1 MFFVFYVNV
10 VPINLKNIF
19 YRSPKGREK
28 SHISARN
35 RGSFVEN
42 NHFSCHICL
51 FPVKPIFNKEP
62 QDVVALSGQKV
73 VFECSVDG
81 DPTPNVLWR
90 REDGK
95 MPIGRA
101 RILDDKSLLIDNV
114 QTSDEGLY
122 ICDAENLVG
131 SISARASLVVNCEC
145 FGKFGRRGLNNIF
158 IRTCS

>member
-1 MFFVFYVNV
+1 M
-10 VPINLKNIF
+10 
-19 YRSPKGREK
+19 
-28 SHISARN
+28 
-35 RGSFVEN
+35 
-42 NHFSCHICL
+42 
-51 FPVKPIFNKEP
+51 
-62 QDVVALSGQKV
+62 VALSGQKV
-73 VFECSVDG
+73 VFECSVHG

-131 SISARASLVVNCEC
+131 SISARASLVVNCEY
-145 FGKFGRRGLNNIF
+145 FGKSTQHESNNIF
-158 IRTCS
+158 IRTFV